1 MSELKRDFDLQYEK
15 KREGFKKADEEEK
28 ALKVQS
34 AEEEFLLKEK
44 ELKIELSKV
53 ESVNL
58 LPKSMFSSVIIDRLM
73 NYFSDWRVDSMK
85 EAINLYFDEF
95 WKQEESRKI
104 SGLFKG
110 LEEKLIENN
119 SLIMKVSEDSD
130 KVIDSLSELSYSV
143 DDLKSKIDSKS
154 NN

>member
-1 MSELKRDFDLQYEK
+1 
-15 KREGFKKADEEEK
+15 
-28 ALKVQS
+28 
-34 AEEEFLLKEK
+34 
-44 ELKIELSKV
+44 
-53 ESVNL
+53 
-58 LPKSMFSSVIIDRLM
+58 MFSSVVIDRLM

-104 SGLFKG
+104 RGLFKG